1 MFKYLARTYLINQLQ
16 AEIQLFDPNDPKVRD
31 LEEWNCS
38 IYEKSIYGDEKVRKC
53 LQEKQNKPSFF
64 TGLDQTTTT
73 EAVQYEEDNSD
84 GGEES
89 AEDEIQ
95 FCFQEPDR
103 LQ

>member
-1 MFKYLARTYLINQLQ
+1 M
-16 AEIQLFDPNDPKVRD
+16 RD

-64 TGLDQTTTT
+64 SGLDQTTTT

-89 AEDEIQ
+89 VEDPIQ
-95 FCFQEPDR
+95 FCFQETDG
-103 LQ
+103 LQSDLQ